1 MIAASVAAVAKV
13 MADGR
18 ERTIRDLSNATR
30 LSDWSVRA
38 ALTRLAK
45 HGLVTATE
53 THRVHIYRATQP
65 GALNP
70 SPASGAP

>member
-1 MIAASVAAVAKV
+1 MIATSVAAVAKI

-18 ERTIRDLSNATR
+18 ERTIADLARATR

-38 ALTRLAK
+38 ALAKLAK

-53 THRVHIYRATQP
+53 THRVHIYRATKQE
-65 GALNP
+65 ATR
-70 SPASGAP
+70 

>member
-18 ERTIRDLSNATR
+18 ERTIADVARATR
-30 LSDWSVRA
+30 LSDWAVRA
-38 ALTRLAK
+38 ALARLAK

-53 THRVHIYRATQP
+53 THRIHIYRAAKPHTQE
-65 GALNP
+65 ATR
-70 SPASGAP
+70 